1 MSGRASSDLGSRGK
15 SKNSSGLSKRA
26 AQRKAASAAAALKR
40 SVQPSPFALI
50 GRRGDARGRGALSA
64 RSLLSGG
71 RLDVE
76 MDDAAARRPL
86 SDSLPALASAAAM
99 LCAPS
104 AAAMLSGGAISRAVA
119 VHGEHVDL
127 HIGSQSVFSRVDI
140 DALIAEC
147 ADLEAPLAALDA
159 AGSTSVVAPPQ
170 PLRRTRLQTLMSQDH
185 DGSASADA
193 ASASIIT
200 IAPSR
205 RTRTQDAAA
214 STSVMASSRSSRRT
228 SRRLALADSDGGRPV
243 TAAGGASLTVSAA
256 AADIMRNAAAITRLC
271 ASMPAPAVA
280 PAGVMTMTRLEDSRE
295 LARVR
300 ALAAARIDPA
310 TRLALSLVLLA
321 AVQVSKLV
329 RQDGKSKL
337 SMPTVRVDLPTANP
351 SRTRVYMRGASNSD
365 ACSGGGGGGGGG
377 DVDVQMAGD
386 SSGSLSESAIP
397 LQPGGARA
405 VSAAFAGSADA
416 AVTPHEYSPT
426 PARVPLNFQHQRFY
440 GSELWLRQSAAL
452 LDAAIDVA
460 FGAPADIVTSAR
472 VIGTDSAASSAT
484 AARAVVVRALAGS
497 SMLSVVSADYDIF
510 ESDAAGAIATS
521 VSTFGVVGG
530 TVARVR
536 VRVTLAALDFRGAA
550 QRRLRA

>member
-1 MSGRASSDLGSRGK
+1 MSGRAKAQLKRVPNPRGPV
-15 SKNSSGLSKRA
+15 GKRA

-40 SVQPSPFALI
+40 SMQPSPFALI
-50 GRRGDARGRGALSA
+50 GGRGDARGRGALSA

-86 SDSLPALASAAAM
+86 FDSLPALASAAAM

-159 AGSTSVVAPPQ
+159 AGSMSVVAPPQ
-170 PLRRTRLQTLMSQDH
+170 PSRRTRLQTLMSQDH

-193 ASASIIT
+193 SASIIT
-200 IAPSR
+200 IAPPQPSR

-228 SRRLALADSDGGRPV
+228 SRRLARADSDGPGGRPV

-280 PAGVMTMTRLEDSRE
+280 PAGVMTVTRLEDSRE

-337 SMPTVRVDLPTANP
+337 SMPTVRVDLPAANP
-351 SRTRVYMRGASNSD
+351 SRTRVYMRRGASNSD

-440 GSELWLRQSAAL
+440 ESELWLRQSDAL
-452 LDAAIDVA
+452 LNAAIVVALLRDKIMRACLLVTSRVCVA
-460 FGAPADIVTSAR
+460 FTACVGHSAHS
-472 VIGTDSAASSAT
+472 TASA
-484 AARAVVVRALAGS
+484 GN
-497 SMLSVVSADYDIF
+497 
-510 ESDAAGAIATS
+510 
-521 VSTFGVVGG
+521 
-530 TVARVR
+530 
-536 VRVTLAALDFRGAA
+536 
-550 QRRLRA
+550 

>member
-170 PLRRTRLQTLMSQDH
+170 PSRRTRLQTLMSQDH
-185 DGSASADA
+185 AICDGSASADA
-193 ASASIIT
+193 A
-200 IAPSR
+200 
-205 RTRTQDAAA
+205 
-214 STSVMASSRSSRRT
+214 
-228 SRRLALADSDGGRPV
+228 
-243 TAAGGASLTVSAA
+243 
-256 AADIMRNAAAITRLC
+256 
-271 ASMPAPAVA
+271 
-280 PAGVMTMTRLEDSRE
+280 
-295 LARVR
+295 
-300 ALAAARIDPA
+300 
-310 TRLALSLVLLA
+310 
-321 AVQVSKLV
+321 
-329 RQDGKSKL
+329 
-337 SMPTVRVDLPTANP
+337 
-351 SRTRVYMRGASNSD
+351 
-365 ACSGGGGGGGGG
+365 
-377 DVDVQMAGD
+377 
-386 SSGSLSESAIP
+386 
-397 LQPGGARA
+397 
-405 VSAAFAGSADA
+405 
-416 AVTPHEYSPT
+416 
-426 PARVPLNFQHQRFY
+426 
-440 GSELWLRQSAAL
+440 
-452 LDAAIDVA
+452 
-460 FGAPADIVTSAR
+460 
-472 VIGTDSAASSAT
+472 
-484 AARAVVVRALAGS
+484 
-497 SMLSVVSADYDIF
+497 
-510 ESDAAGAIATS
+510 
-521 VSTFGVVGG
+521 
-530 TVARVR
+530 
-536 VRVTLAALDFRGAA
+536 
-550 QRRLRA
+550 

>member
-26 AQRKAASAAAALKR
+26 AHSKAASAAAALKR

-50 GRRGDARGRGALSA
+50 GGRGDARGRGALSA

-86 SDSLPALASAAAM
+86 FDSLPALASAAAM

-119 VHGEHVDL
+119 VHGEHVE

-147 ADLEAPLAALDA
+147 ADLEAPLAARDA
-159 AGSTSVVAPPQ
+159 ARSTSVVAPPQ
-170 PLRRTRLQTLMSQDH
+170 PSRRTRLQTLMSQDH

-193 ASASIIT
+193 SASIIT
-200 IAPSR
+200 IAPPQPSR

-256 AADIMRNAAAITRLC
+256 AAAIMRIAAAITRLC

-280 PAGVMTMTRLEDSRE
+280 PAGVMTVTRLEDSRE

-310 TRLALSLVLLA
+310 TRLALSLSSSWLPCMFPSLCARTARASCRCRRCASICLRRTRIARACICGAAHPIRTRVAAAAAAAAATWMCRWREIVVARCLRAQFRCSRAARAQCRLLSRA
-321 AVQVSKLV
+321 ARMQRWRRTSTRR
-329 RQDGKSKL
+329 RQRASRSIFGISA
-337 SMPTVRVDLPTANP
+337 STSPSSGSG
-351 SRTRVYMRGASNSD
+351 SRTRFSMPPLLSLYYEIKSCERVCLLRLACAWHLLHVSD
-365 ACSGGGGGGGGG
+365 TLPIALPVLAIDMCQWRHGVNYARCTSSGTSGGSANPRAREAAELKKI
-377 DVDVQMAGD
+377 AG
-386 SSGSLSESAIP
+386 
-397 LQPGGARA
+397 
-405 VSAAFAGSADA
+405 VS
-416 AVTPHEYSPT
+416 
-426 PARVPLNFQHQRFY
+426 
-440 GSELWLRQSAAL
+440 
-452 LDAAIDVA
+452 
-460 FGAPADIVTSAR
+460 
-472 VIGTDSAASSAT
+472 SSA
-484 AARAVVVRALAGS
+484 L
-497 SMLSVVSADYDIF
+497 
-510 ESDAAGAIATS
+510 
-521 VSTFGVVGG
+521 
-530 TVARVR
+530 
-536 VRVTLAALDFRGAA
+536 
-550 QRRLRA
+550 